1 MKQIFDI
8 GKFTFK
14 VAVRKKAFI
23 VSTIVIFILIFALC
37 CLPRILSFFTGG
49 NVESIGENFYT
60 CYVVNDTE
68 KFEDCEKALASA
80 IKDTIFVKKDS
91 SELEKLKKSV
101 ETEEKVSVLHI
112 YEENGAPKMKL
123 TAKDFLNGAMSSTET
138 INSVMSTLYKI
149 ETLRENGV
157 SEEIIA
163 LSETPVSLEIETLGN
178 MSVSG
183 YGVGMLLITLTFMAI
198 YYYGYGVAS
207 SVAGEK
213 SSRVMETLVVSAKPS
228 KILFG
233 KCLGMGLLGLCQ
245 FGGTLLFA
253 FVCWKTL
260 VPEGFELF
268 GEKLDISAFTPTSA
282 LLVLLFFILGY
293 SLYAMM
299 NAVCGALI
307 DKIEDL
313 NNAMMPVMLISIGS
327 FYLSYFTA
335 IMGTTYDYLV
345 NLAMYLPFSAPFI
358 MPFVILNGEA
368 SAFQIILSLSIL
380 AATLVAVSFVSVRV
394 YTASVLHYG
403 KRLKLKD
410 AVKLSKN

>member
-8 GKFTFK
+8 CKFTLK

-23 VSTIVIFILIFALC
+23 ISTIIVLALVLILC
-37 CLPRILSFFTGG
+37 SLPRLINLFTGG
-49 NVESIGENFYT
+49 NAEKITNDFYT
-60 CYVVNDTE
+60 CYVVNETE
-68 KFEDCEKALASA
+68 KFENCEKALSDAM
-80 IKDTIFVKKDS
+80 KDTIFVKKDV

-112 YEENGAPKMKL
+112 CEENGSPKIKL
-123 TAKDFLNGAMSSTET
+123 IAKDFLNGAMSNVST
-138 INSVMSTLYKI
+138 INSVFSTLYKI
-149 ETLRENGV
+149 EILRENGV
-157 SEEIIA
+157 SDEIIA
-163 LSETPVSLEIETLGN
+163 LSEIPVALEVETLGN

-183 YGVGMLLITLTFMAI
+183 YGVGMALITLTFMAI

-268 GEKLDISAFTPTSA
+268 GETLDLSAFTPTSA

-307 DKIEDL
+307 NKIEDL

-368 SAFQIILSLSIL
+368 AAWQIALSLAIL
-380 AATLVAVSFVSVRV
+380 AATLIAVSFVSVRV

-403 KRLKLKD
+403 KRLKLKE

>member
-1 MKQIFDI
+1 MKQIFDLC
-8 GKFTFK
+8 KFTFK

-23 VSTIVIFILIFALC
+23 VSTIIILALILVLC
-37 CLPRILSFFTGG
+37 SLPRLINFFTGG
-49 NVESIGENFYT
+49 NVESIGDDFYT
-60 CYVVNDTE
+60 CYVVNETE
-68 KFEDCEKALASA
+68 MFGGCEDALKAVM
-80 IKDTIFVKKDS
+80 KDTIFVKKDA

-123 TAKDFLNGAMSSTET
+123 TAKDFLNGAMSNADTIST
-138 INSVMSTLYKI
+138 VMSTLYKT
-149 ETLRENGV
+149 EVLRENGV

-163 LSETPVSLEIETLGN
+163 LSETPVALEVETLGN
-178 MSVSG
+178 MSLSG
-183 YGVGMLLITLTFMAI
+183 YGVGMLLITLTFMSV

-213 SSRVMETLVVSAKPS
+213 TSRVMETLVVSAKPS
-228 KILFG
+228 RILIG

-245 FGGTLLFA
+245 FGGTLLFT
-253 FVCWKTL
+253 FICWKTL
-260 VPEGFELF
+260 IPEGFTLF
-268 GEKLDISAFTPTSA
+268 GEELSLSAFTPGSA

-293 SLYAMM
+293 SLYAML
-299 NAVCGALI
+299 NAVCGALV
-307 DKIEDL
+307 DKAEDL

-358 MPFVILNGEA
+358 MPFVILNGEVEA
-368 SAFQIILSLSIL
+368 WQIILSLSIL
-380 AATLVAVSFVSVRV
+380 AATLIAVALVSMRI

-410 AVKLSKN
+410 AVKLSKH

>member
-8 GKFTFK
+8 CKFTFK

-23 VSTIVIFILIFALC
+23 ISTVVILALILVLC
-37 CLPRILSFFTGG
+37 SLPRLINFFTGG

-112 YEENGAPKMKL
+112 YEENGTPKMKL

-245 FGGTLLFA
+245 FGGALLFT

-268 GEKLDISAFTPTSA
+268 GEKLDISAFTPASA

-368 SAFQIILSLSIL
+368 SALQIILSLSIL

-403 KRLKLKD
+403 KRLKLKE

>member
-23 VSTIVIFILIFALC
+23 VSTIIILALILVLC
-37 CLPRILSFFTGG
+37 SLPRLINFFTGG

-80 IKDTIFVKKDS
+80 IKDTIFVKKDA

-112 YEENGAPKMKL
+112 YEENGTPKMKL
-123 TAKDFLNGAMSSTET
+123 TAKDFLNGAMSSIET

-163 LSETPVSLEIETLGN
+163 LSETPVALEVETLGN

-245 FGGTLLFA
+245 FGGALLFT

-403 KRLKLKD
+403 KRLKLKE